1 MEAAQE
7 DGLSTELLLVTAN
20 VGSLFEDPERLLQ
33 LWLHEF
39 LAKVSHLQPRFLALH
54 LQEVGGKTY
63 EKSMEYVQEFIK
75 CLCDDPEMGAYTC
88 MHIFMDE
95 DFKSAEHFTAL
106 GSLYFV
112 HQDVASLKLWNFL
125 THSWEE
131 SLSDIKDK
139 HIYSGN
145 IETIAT
151 KEKSKFPQH
160 FFPECKWSRKGFMR
174 TRWEI
179 NGTVIDLVNIHLFH
193 DASNLAACE
202 NFPSVYCK
210 TRRRALV
217 HTIERFH
224 LDEQN
229 GTVPFFLFG
238 DFNFRCDTEGVVK
251 ELTQNLTAH
260 RVQNTKNEND
270 KIHYRNST
278 GNNVLTVGKKEFS
291 HADHQLKFKEDWLKK
306 FDRELEPLKDVLV
319 EYPIQFIPSYPFE
332 EDPEMPT
339 DYMSTRCP
347 AWCDRILMSP
357 QVHEIIRS
365 DEWTYGMIGEGVCM
379 GDHKPVYL
387 TVRLKPNKGTYRSC
401 DCNDTHTTY
410 AKTNEISTSP
420 SPPPPPAVK
429 LNYYC
434 PYSNKLFEDIAT
446 SSKLEARN
454 IYNSLNISHNEA
466 EAAAAAAAETTKAN
480 CPNFPN
486 ISINIIDSDNI
497 CMCLCAHLSSNNL
510 QFDDSNNRTGE
521 AICLMC
527 RNIIKR
533 QPVAHRYKLI
543 SKRLML
549 TQEII
554 INRIDTQHLS
564 TDSERLYEDPY
575 TPESTESH
583 SPYPEVTSS
592 CTSTSSSSRSP
603 LDGRL
608 MPHNRILESRVGASE
623 EATSPPGPETG
634 DAEIREKPS
643 RGTVTPGQLKSR
655 LETLKRLSIK
665 DENDKGDDN
674 DDDDDDEEEEA
685 GGVCDVDQVDTP
697 NAATAP
703 RRSSKRNSSVIPMCC
718 PADPIGCSKLPEGL
732 ANLVNQ
738 SLNDDSLWMEQSV
751 VDDSHASSL
760 AKSRYILIKP
770 AASTTSPRKQTADE
784 EGAAALASEECREE
798 SAMLLKETTV

>member
-521 AICLMC
+521 TICPMC

-533 QPVAHRYKLI
+533 QPDRYKLI

-655 LETLKRLSIK
+655 LETLKRLSLK

-760 AKSRYILIKP
+760 AKSRYILMKP

>member
-1 MEAAQE
+1 MDSAQE
-7 DGLSTELLLVTAN
+7 DGSGTDIFLVTAN

-39 LAKVSHLQPRFLALH
+39 LAKISQVAPKFLALH

-63 EKSMEYVQEFIK
+63 EKSMEYVQEFIR
-75 CLCDDPEMGAYTC
+75 CLCDAPELADFTC
-88 MHIFMDE
+88 VHIFMDE

-112 HQDVASLKLWNFL
+112 HQDVASLKIWNFL

-131 SLSDIKDK
+131 SLQDIKDK

-251 ELTQNLTAH
+251 ELTENLTAH
-260 RVQNTKNEND
+260 RVQNVKNEND

-319 EYPIQFIPSYPFE
+319 EYPIKFVPSYPFE

-365 DEWTYGMIGEGVCM
+365 DDWKYGMIGEAVCM

-401 DCNDTHTTY
+401 DCNYTNTY
-410 AKTNEISTSP
+410 AKPNNISTSP
-420 SPPPPPAVK
+420 VPAVK
-429 LNYYC
+429 LKYC

-446 SSKLEARN
+446 SSKLIDETEARN
-454 IYNSLNISHNEA
+454 MYNSLKISQDDEA
-466 EAAAAAAAETTKAN
+466 GKTASS
-480 CPNFPN
+480 NFPN

-497 CMCLCAHLSSNNL
+497 CMCLCAHLSSNSLL
-510 QFDDSNNRTGE
+510 QFDDSSRTGE
-521 AICLMC
+521 AICPMC

-533 QPVAHRYKLI
+533 QPVAHRYKLL

-549 TQEII
+549 TQDII

-564 TDSERLYEDPY
+564 TDTERLYEDPY

-603 LDGRL
+603 LERRL
-608 MPHNRILESRVGASE
+608 APDRISEGQACESDLSTCREAGNPAE
-623 EATSPPGPETG
+623 ENTP
-634 DAEIREKPS
+634 

-655 LETLKRLSIK
+655 LENLKRLSLK
-665 DENDKGDDN
+665 DEEKDKDTVDEAADD
-674 DDDDDDEEEEA
+674 
-685 GGVCDVDQVDTP
+685 VVDQVEAVCPPIADPTRP
-697 NAATAP
+697 K
-703 RRSSKRNSSVIPMCC
+703 RSSSVINMCC
-718 PADPIGCSKLPEGL
+718 TI
-732 ANLVNQ
+732 N
-738 SLNDDSLWMEQSV
+738 
-751 VDDSHASSL
+751 
-760 AKSRYILIKP
+760 
-770 AASTTSPRKQTADE
+770 
-784 EGAAALASEECREE
+784 
-798 SAMLLKETTV
+798 

>member
-7 DGLSTELLLVTAN
+7 DGLSTDVLLVTAN
-20 VGSLFEDPERLLQ
+20 VGSLFEDPDRLLQ

-88 MHIFMDE
+88 VHIFMDE

-260 RVQNTKNEND
+260 RVQNIKNEND

-278 GNNVLTVGKKEFS
+278 GDNVLTVGKKEFS

-357 QVHEIIRS
+357 QVHEIIRN

-387 TVRLKPNKGTYRSC
+387 TVRLKQNKGTYRSC

-410 AKTNEISTSP
+410 AKPNEISTST
-420 SPPPPPAVK
+420 PPPLPAVK

-446 SSKLEARN
+446 SSKLINETEARN
-454 IYNSLNISHNEA
+454 MYNSLKISHNEA
-466 EAAAAAAAETTKAN
+466 ETAAEATKAN

-521 AICLMC
+521 AICPMC

-533 QPVAHRYKLI
+533 QPVAHRYKLL

-603 LDGRL
+603 FDRRL
-608 MPHNRILESRVGASE
+608 MPHDRISESKVGESE
-623 EATSPPGPETG
+623 EATSPPGLETG
-634 DAEIREKPS
+634 DTEIREKSS

-665 DENDKGDDN
+665 DENDDRDN
-674 DDDDDDEEEEA
+674 DDDDDDEA
-685 GGVCDVDQVDTP
+685 GRAGDVDRVETP

-703 RRSSKRNSSVIPMCC
+703 TRSSKRNSSVIPMCC
-718 PADPIGCSKLPEGL
+718 TI
-732 ANLVNQ
+732 
-738 SLNDDSLWMEQSV
+738 
-751 VDDSHASSL
+751 H
-760 AKSRYILIKP
+760 
-770 AASTTSPRKQTADE
+770 
-784 EGAAALASEECREE
+784 
-798 SAMLLKETTV
+798 

>member
-1 MEAAQE
+1 MDSAQE
-7 DGLSTELLLVTAN
+7 DGDCTDIFLVTAN

-39 LAKVSHLQPRFLALH
+39 LAKISIAQPKFLALH

-75 CLCDDPEMGAYTC
+75 CLCDAPEMAQFTC
-88 MHIFMDE
+88 VHIFMDE

-112 HQDVASLKLWNFL
+112 HQDVASLKIWNFL

-131 SLSDIKDK
+131 SLQDIKDK

-174 TRWEI
+174 TRWEV

-229 GTVPFFLFG
+229 GTVPFFVFG

-251 ELTQNLTAH
+251 ELTENLTPH
-260 RVQNTKNEND
+260 RVQNVKNEND

-306 FDRELEPLKDVLV
+306 FDRELEPLKDILV
-319 EYPIQFIPSYPFE
+319 EYPIKFVPSYPFE

-365 DEWTYGMIGEGVCM
+365 DDWTYGMIGEAVCM

-401 DCNDTHTTY
+401 DCNYTNTY
-410 AKTNEISTSP
+410 ANAPNKISTS
-420 SPPPPPAVK
+420 SPLPAAK
-429 LNYYC
+429 LKYC

-446 SSKLEARN
+446 NSKLINETEARN
-454 IYNSLNISHNEA
+454 IYNSLKISQDGEEEA
-466 EAAAAAAAETTKAN
+466 SKSSSS
-480 CPNFPN
+480 NFPN

-497 CMCLCAHLSSNNL
+497 CMCLCAHLSSNSLL
-510 QFDDSNNRTGE
+510 QLDDTSRTGE
-521 AICLMC
+521 AICPMC

-533 QPVAHRYKLI
+533 QPVAHRYKLL

-549 TQEII
+549 TQDII

-564 TDSERLYEDPY
+564 TDSEGRQYEDPY

-603 LDGRL
+603 LEGRL
-608 MPHNRILESRVGASE
+608 ALDRKSESKAGESDI
-623 EATSPPGPETG
+623 SPCPEV
-634 DAEIREKPS
+634 AEKPPP
-643 RGTVTPGQLKSR
+643 RGAVPPGQLKSR
-655 LETLKRLSIK
+655 LENLKRLSIK
-665 DENDKGDDN
+665 DEEGNTV
-674 DDDDDDEEEEA
+674 DEPA
-685 GGVCDVDQVDTP
+685 AAVVGDVDQVDSALTP
-697 NAATAP
+697 RP
-703 RRSSKRNSSVIPMCC
+703 KRSSRVIPMCC
-718 PADPIGCSKLPEGL
+718 TI
-732 ANLVNQ
+732 
-738 SLNDDSLWMEQSV
+738 
-751 VDDSHASSL
+751 H
-760 AKSRYILIKP
+760 
-770 AASTTSPRKQTADE
+770 
-784 EGAAALASEECREE
+784 
-798 SAMLLKETTV
+798 

>member
-1 MEAAQE
+1 MEGPQE
-7 DGLSTELLLVTAN
+7 DILCTEVLLVTAN

-39 LAKVSHLQPRFLALH
+39 LDKVSHVQAKFLALH

-75 CLCDDPEMGAYTC
+75 SLCDSPVMANYTC
-88 MHIFMDE
+88 VQIFMDE
-95 DFKSAEHFTAL
+95 DFKSAEYFTAL
-106 GSLYFV
+106 GNLYFV

-131 SLSDIKDK
+131 DLQVIKGK

-224 LDEQN
+224 LDKVN

-260 RVQNTKNEND
+260 RVQNIKNEND
-270 KIHYRNST
+270 KINYRNST
-278 GNNVLTVGKKEFS
+278 GDNVLTVGKKEFS

-306 FDRELEPLKDVLV
+306 YDRELEPLKDVLV
-319 EYPIQFIPSYPFE
+319 EYPIQFVPSYPFE

-357 QVHEIIRS
+357 QVQEIVKN
-365 DEWTYGMIGEGVCM
+365 DESTYGMIGEAVCM

-387 TVRLKPNKGTYRSC
+387 TVRLKPNQGTYRSC
-401 DCNDTHTTY
+401 DCNTHTY
-410 AKTNEISTSP
+410 ATSNDISTSP
-420 SPPPPPAVK
+420 LPAVK
-429 LNYYC
+429 LKFC
-434 PYSNKLFEDIAT
+434 PYSNKLFKEIAT
-446 SSKLEARN
+446 STTESRN
-454 IYNSLNISHNEA
+454 MYNSLKISQDE
-466 EAAAAAAAETTKAN
+466 EPDKTSS
-480 CPNFPN
+480 PNFPN

-497 CMCLCAHLSSNNL
+497 CMCLCAHLSTNNL
-510 QFDDSNNRTGE
+510 QFDDSGRADET
-521 AICLMC
+521 ICPMC
-527 RNIIKR
+527 RNIIKK
-533 QPVAHRYKLI
+533 QPVAHRYKLV

-564 TDSERLYEDPY
+564 TDSERLFEDPY

-592 CTSTSSSSRSP
+592 SSSSSRSP
-603 LDGRL
+603 LDRRF
-608 MPHNRILESRVGASE
+608 MPEKVVESKAGEIDASPLPE
-623 EATSPPGPETG
+623 SSNSP
-634 DAEIREKPS
+634 EKPS

-655 LETLKRLSIK
+655 LETLKRLSL
-665 DENDKGDDN
+665 KGEGDVESSAD
-674 DDDDDDEEEEA
+674 A
-685 GGVCDVDQVDTP
+685 GAGDVDKVD
-697 NAATAP
+697 AAP
-703 RRSSKRNSSVIPMCC
+703 PRQRRSSSVIPMCC
-718 PADPIGCSKLPEGL
+718 PADPKSFSKIPEGL
-732 ANLVNQ
+732 AQLV
-738 SLNDDSLWMEQSV
+738 SEALNDDSLWMEQSV
-751 VDDSHASSL
+751 VDDSNCTAL
-760 AKSRYILIKP
+760 AKSRYILMKP
-770 AASTTSPRKQTADE
+770 ASSSPEKQDMDE
-784 EGAAALASEECREE
+784 EGASALKDEDCKDD

>member
-1 MEAAQE
+1 MDTAQE
-7 DGLSTELLLVTAN
+7 DGTCTDVFLVTAN

-39 LAKVSHLQPRFLALH
+39 LAKIAHVQPRFLALH

-63 EKSMEYVQEFIK
+63 EKSMEYVQEFIR
-75 CLCDDPEMGAYTC
+75 CLCDAPEMGDFTC
-88 MHIFMDE
+88 VHIFMDE

-112 HQDVASLKLWNFL
+112 HKDVASLKIWNFL

-131 SLSDIKDK
+131 SLQDVKDK

-251 ELTQNLTAH
+251 ELTENLTPH
-260 RVQNTKNEND
+260 RVQNVKNEND

-319 EYPIQFIPSYPFE
+319 EYPIKFVPSYPFE

-365 DEWTYGMIGEGVCM
+365 DDWTYGMIGESVCM
-379 GDHKPVYL
+379 GDHKPVCL

-401 DCNDTHTTY
+401 DCNYTNTY
-410 AKTNEISTSP
+410 AKPNAISTSP
-420 SPPPPPAVK
+420 LPAVK
-429 LNYYC
+429 LKYC

-446 SSKLEARN
+446 SSQLINGTEARN
-454 IYNSLNISHNEA
+454 AYNSLKISQDEEA
-466 EAAAAAAAETTKAN
+466 GKATS
-480 CPNFPN
+480 PNFPN
-486 ISINIIDSDNI
+486 ISINITDSDNI
-497 CMCLCAHLSSNNL
+497 CMCLCAHLSSNSLL
-510 QFDDSNNRTGE
+510 QFDDCSRTGE
-521 AICLMC
+521 AICPMC

-533 QPVAHRYKLI
+533 QPVAHRYKLL

-549 TQEII
+549 SQDII

-564 TDSERLYEDPY
+564 TDSERQYEDPY

-603 LDGRL
+603 LERRL
-608 MPHNRILESRVGASE
+608 APDRIAEGKPSDSDI
-623 EATSPPGPETG
+623 SPCPEV
-634 DAEIREKPS
+634 ANPVAEKPS

-655 LETLKRLSIK
+655 LENLKRLSIK
-665 DENDKGDDN
+665 DEVE
-674 DDDDDDEEEEA
+674 DEGTVDEA
-685 GGVCDVDQVDTP
+685 GAGDVDPVDAVCSP
-697 NAATAP
+697 NAAATRP
-703 RRSSKRNSSVIPMCC
+703 KRSSSVIPMCC
-718 PADPIGCSKLPEGL
+718 PADPTGAAQLPESL

-738 SLNDDSLWMEQSV
+738 ALNDDSLWMEQSV
-751 VDDSHASSL
+751 VDDSSASNSSV
-760 AKSRYILIKP
+760 AKSRYILMKKG
-770 AASTTSPRKQTADE
+770 ATSPCKEAPDE
-784 EGAAALASEECREE
+784 AGALAIKSDGLDTE